1 MNGGCEEGL
10 ICNMKE
16 IAPANMGRCRREGD
30 IVIIA
35 ETIASFDQ
43 PLLRQAGKIV
53 LWLLLF
59 LKHEYYFLKERK
71 VNQVTFLSKP
81 G

>member
-1 MNGGCEEGL
+1 MNT
-10 ICNMKE
+10 
-16 IAPANMGRCRREGD
+16 IAPAYMGRCRREGD

-43 PLLRQAGKIV
+43 TLSRQAGKIV

-59 LKHEYYFLKERK
+59 LKHEHYFLKVTK
-71 VNQVTFLSKP
+71 VIQVTILSKP